1 MRFQVRSERRSRK
14 KPFSI
19 RSTLILIAH
28 LSVPPL
34 SVVKE
39 MIRRLQ
45 EIRHTEQVQRAYLLN
60 CGEGAT
66 VGYELQ
72 LRVLREFG
80 LADAAT
86 ELLQVGRKGDCV
98 LLNY

>member
-1 MRFQVRSERRSRK
+1 MD
-14 KPFSI
+14 
-19 RSTLILIAH
+19 LISIAH

-86 ELLQVGRKGDCV
+86 ELLQVRREGGCS
-98 LLNY
+98 